1 MKLRISH
8 ETHYRYDTPVRS
20 STQYLRLM
28 PRDTA
33 RQKVLDWKLEAP
45 DTPVRTHDGYG
56 NVLHVLTLDARISEI
71 RIRASGVVDT
81 APAVDAPSEFTGV
94 PLSPLLFLRTT
105 AATRAEGKLAAF
117 LNGFQL
123 EAKSLKG
130 LRNLAAAIH
139 EKMPLDAHQLPV
151 SPSASEAFAAR
162 SGAGPDQAHV
172 FIACAR
178 QLGIPARYVSGYLCT
193 REKSGARVT
202 SHAWVEAWVED
213 RWSSFDLARNAPI
226 GEGHVKLAVGADY
239 LDACPIRGVRVG
251 GGVETMTSR
260 AELLAPAPR

>member
-1 MKLRISH
+1 MRLQISH
-8 ETHYRYDTPVRS
+8 ETHYVYDAPVRS

-56 NVLHVLTLDARISEI
+56 NVLHVLTLDTRISEI
-71 RIRASGVVDT
+71 RIRASGAVDT
-81 APAVDAPSEFTGV
+81 SPALDAPSDFTGV
-94 PLSPLLFLRTT
+94 PLSPLVFLRAT
-105 AATRAEGKLAAF
+105 AYTRAEGKLAAF
-117 LNGFQL
+117 LNGFQR

-139 EKMPLDAHQLPV
+139 EKMPSDAHQLPV
-151 SPSASEAFAAR
+151 SPNASEAFAAR
-162 SGAGPDQAHV
+162 SGAGPDLAHV

-178 QLGIPARYVSGYLCT
+178 RLGIPARYVSGYLCT
-193 REKSGARVT
+193 RENSGARVA

-239 LDACPIRGVRVG
+239 LDACPIRGVRIG
-251 GGVETMTSR
+251 GGAETMTSR
-260 AELLAPAPR
+260 AELLSPAPQ

>member
-8 ETHYRYDTPVRS
+8 ETHYVYDAPVRF

-33 RQKVLDWKLEAP
+33 RQTVLEWKLDAP

-56 NVLHVLTLDARISEI
+56 NVLHVLTLDTRISEI

-81 APAVDAPSEFTGV
+81 SPAVDAPSDFTGV
-94 PLSPLLFLRTT
+94 PLSPLLFLRAT
-105 AATRAEGKLAAF
+105 AYTRAEGKLAAF
-117 LNGFQL
+117 LSGFQR

-139 EKMPLDAHQLPV
+139 EKMPLDAHKLPV

-162 SGAGPDQAHV
+162 SGAGPDLAHV

-178 QLGIPARYVSGYLCT
+178 HLAIPARYVSGYLCSLA
-193 REKSGARVT
+193 KSGPQVAG
-202 SHAWVEAWVED
+202 HAWVEAWVEN

-226 GEGHVKLAVGADY
+226 GEGHVKVAVGADY
-239 LDACPIRGVRVG
+239 LDACPIRGVRIG
-251 GGVETMTSR
+251 GGAETMTSR
-260 AELLAPAPR
+260 AELLASAPQ

>member
-1 MKLRISH
+1 MKLQISH
-8 ETHYRYDTPVRS
+8 ETHYLYGAPVRS

-33 RQKVLDWKLEAP
+33 GQKVLDWKLEAP

-56 NVLHVLTLDARISEI
+56 NVLHVLTLDTPISEI

-81 APAVDAPSEFTGV
+81 SPAVDAPSDFTGV
-94 PLSPLLFLRTT
+94 PLSPLLFLRAT
-105 AATRAEGKLAAF
+105 ALTRVDGKLAAL
-117 LNGFQL
+117 LNGFQR
-123 EAKSLKG
+123 EAKSLKV
-130 LRNLAAAIH
+130 LRSLAAAIH
-139 EKMPLDAHQLPV
+139 EKMPLDAHELPV
-151 SPSASEAFAAR
+151 FPSASEAFASR
-162 SGAGPDQAHV
+162 SGAGPDLAHV

-178 QLGIPARYVSGYLCT
+178 HLAIPARYVSGYLCSQA
-193 REKSGARVT
+193 KSG
-202 SHAWVEAWVED
+202 SHVASHVWVEAWVEN

-251 GGVETMTSR
+251 GGAETMTIR
-260 AELLAPAPR
+260 AELLAPAPQ